1 MSVNDYYCKYNLF
14 GHCKFGNT
22 CKRFHVKTI
31 CSSFPCLLEACDS
44 RHPPLCKFFLQFG
57 KCKFGENCS
66 FLHIS
71 TNDKFTKAEKEIDDL
86 KKEIEALKS
95 KMITFEAILSK
106 IDTMEPEVGPILNCD
121 KSSSKTF
128 SCDSC
133 DLEFANEIDMNN
145 HKDSIHE
152 ASTKFKCDLCE
163 YESASK
169 KGVNIHK
176 GSKHKSQ
183 KVNASNKKSEPAP
196 TSSASFST
204 SSDSLSFSLAP
215 PITCIRRVDGCP
227 NIVSKYFDKC
237 SAICTDCSQFL
248 DNLQKSSPF
257 SPQLCPACHQ
267 PSGENNYSLCSL
279 CLEWLTEDGFRESDF
294 GSWVLDRNTG
304 QVICTQ
310 LDFWF

>member
-71 TNDKFTKAEKEIDDL
+71 TNDKFRKAEKEIDDL
-86 KKEIEALKS
+86 KKEIEALKL
-95 KMITFEAILSK
+95 KMITFDDILSK
-106 IDTMEPEVGPILNCD
+106 ISNIDAEPTEFKTVLDCD
-121 KSSSKTF
+121 KPSSKTY

-133 DLEFANEIDMNN
+133 DLEFENEIDMKS
-145 HKDSIHE
+145 HKDFIHQ
-152 ASTKFKCDLCE
+152 ANTKFKCDLCE

-169 KGVNIHK
+169 KGVSIHK

-183 KVNASNKKSEPAP
+183 KVITSNLAH
-196 TSSASFST
+196 TTST
-204 SSDSLSFSLAP
+204 SLPLSPSPSLKP
-215 PITCIRRVDGCP
+215 PIPCIRRVDGCKS
-227 NIVSKYFDKC
+227 IVNTYFDRH
-237 SAICTDCSQFL
+237 SAICNDCTQFL
-248 DNLQKSSPF
+248 EEAQNSSPF
-257 SPQLCPACHQ
+257 PSNLCPCCHLLVDGK
-267 PSGENNYSLCSL
+267 PYSLCSE
-279 CLEWLTEDGFRESDF
+279 CRFAASEDGFTESEW
-294 GSWVLDRNTG
+294 GSWILDKDSG
-304 QVICTQ
+304 KMICTQ
-310 LDFWF
+310 LDF